1 MFIHHNV
8 KCMGHL
14 SYSVHISDASF
25 SVFLFKNRQADGIHI
40 LQTEYAK
47 LWIEGITMPIFGN
60 FTT

>member
-1 MFIHHNV
+1 MYGSSII
-8 KCMGHL
+8 
-14 SYSVHISDASF
+14 HISNASF
-25 SVFLFKNRQADGIHI
+25 SVFLLIRQADGIHI